1 MIDQKTFDSI
11 LKIQINKL
19 VWFEHKRKKKPTTI
33 QWKFNKQKKR
43 NRLGNMKK
51 KKKIRMV
58 LSSHNKTH
66 PLTTIIKIPVEK
78 SKKPK
83 ERKRKQIGNKQTVL
97 LQIKKNGAFT

>member
-1 MIDQKTFDSI
+1 
-11 LKIQINKL
+11 
-19 VWFEHKRKKKPTTI
+19 
-33 QWKFNKQKKR
+33 
-43 NRLGNMKK
+43 
-51 KKKIRMV
+51 MV

-97 LQIKKNGAFT
+97 LQIKKNGAFTRDEKGLSRIKTHSMCNNQK